1 MPHVKPSQIGIMQA
15 PMEVDGDGTVWLSV
29 ERLTADEPEQKSIDD
44 YLVSF
49 DGSTTTHYPLV
60 PDVNGL
66 VVVGPEGAVRAAT
79 DDGLYIINPEAMAA
93 IE

>member
-1 MPHVKPSQIGIMQA
+1 MLENELEEKYKRIQNSWNTEGRYDSLRQHYK
-15 PMEVDGDGTVWLSV
+15 T
-29 ERLTADEPEQKSIDD
+29 
-44 YLVSF
+44 F
-49 DGSTTTHYPLV
+49 DALHGSTTTHYPLV

-66 VVVGPEGAVRAAT
+66 VVVGSEGAVWAAT